1 MIIPPF
7 LSFTK
12 NACQQN
18 THDEVNVAV
27 VQISVCA
34 S

>member
-18 THDEVNVAV
+18 THDEINAAV
-27 VQISVCA
+27 VQIAVYA